1 MRSTGHTYHLLSL
14 LVYLYKI
21 HNCNIIIYRV
31 FPELRQK
38 ALHCN
43 GAETFVIILIGIQMS
58 NEFQRGIPLKDDPEI
73 SMLE

>member
-1 MRSTGHTYHLLSL
+1 
-14 LVYLYKI
+14 
-21 HNCNIIIYRV
+21 V
-31 FPELRQK
+31 FTELRQK